1 MRNHCKF
8 SFLRVLIGFHAHIP
22 YICKLVVYVSF
33 IVLKRLVN
41 QIDMKRQ
48 YCTPET
54 EVDFLVLED
63 FVLYPTTPVIEDDLD
78 DPDDITW

>member
-1 MRNHCKF
+1 
-8 SFLRVLIGFHAHIP
+8 
-22 YICKLVVYVSF
+22 
-33 IVLKRLVN
+33 
-41 QIDMKRQ
+41 MKRQ